1 MGFMLNPWR
10 LRLLHQL
17 SNLGTVRAVAQAAM
31 MSPSSVSAQ
40 LAVLET
46 ETQTRLLERVGRRVR
61 LTPAGLILADRAAT
75 ILDLMDTV
83 QAEISGLTTAP
94 TGPVRLACFPSAMRT
109 LVIPAARTISQRYP
123 LIDLQILEQEPAAS
137 TRSLDRGECD
147 IAVTANFQDSSS
159 PLETGTEWTPL
170 DGDDVVL
177 VLPRG
182 GNAEARAA
190 VLGPYAKH
198 QWSTDLP
205 GTYLANL
212 TLRACRQAG
221 YEPHI
226 TGRFSSIEALLR
238 HVEAGLSIALL
249 PRLAVDDRY
258 QVAIRTLKDPPRRHI
273 WAVTRTGT
281 NQRVAIEMTVV
292 ALQQAVAHP
301 QTSNR

>member
-1 MGFMLNPWR
+1 MLNPWR

-46 ETQTRLLERVGRRVR
+46 ETHTQLLERVGRRVR
-61 LTPAGLILADRAAT
+61 LTPAGVILADRAAT

-109 LVIPAARTISQRYP
+109 LVIPAARTISELYP
-123 LIDLQILEQEPAAS
+123 LIDLQIVEQEPAVS

-147 IAVTANFQDSSS
+147 IAVTANFQDSSA
-159 PLETGTEWTPL
+159 PLQTGTQWTSL

-182 GNAEARAA
+182 AA
-190 VLGPYAKH
+190 GDAGDAGLGPYANH

-205 GTYLANL
+205 GTYLADL

-226 TGRFSSIEALLR
+226 TGRFSSIEGLLR

-258 QVAIRTLKDPPRRHI
+258 QVGISTLKDLPRRHI
-273 WAVTRTGT
+273 WAVTRTST
-281 NQRVAIEMTVV
+281 NQRVAIEKTVL
-292 ALQQAVAHP
+292 ALLHAVAPPHM
-301 QTSNR
+301 SHR